1 MTRLQKKSEWIHC
14 LFTRRV
20 RRRRRRRRFA
30 DAAAAS
36 HDGSARR
43 RAAAPDSMAASHQR
57 HFRDVYIFVYSF
69 LKFLRQLIISISDV
83 KTDRL

>member
-1 MTRLQKKSEWIHC
+1 MC
-14 LFTRRV
+14 
-20 RRRRRRRRFA
+20 
-30 DAAAAS
+30 AAAA
-36 HDGSARR
+36 DDVLLTPPPPVMTDRR
-43 RAAAPDSMAASHQR
+43 DAAAPDSMAASHQR